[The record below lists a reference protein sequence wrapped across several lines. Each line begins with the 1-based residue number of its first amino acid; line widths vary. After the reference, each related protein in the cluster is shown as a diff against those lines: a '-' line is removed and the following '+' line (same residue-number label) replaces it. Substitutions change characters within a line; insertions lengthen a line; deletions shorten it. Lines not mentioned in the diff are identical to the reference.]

1 MQKCGNEAAWAS
13 IIGSW
18 RLCLRNPPPL
28 ARVILDASWSS
39 KTMHR
44 TLKLTRR
51 DTLKWIGVAAALG
64 VLPIRASMVNA
75 AASQKLK
82 IGIIGSGHVGS
93 ALGGAWAKAG
103 NEVMFSSRNL
113 DNDKK
118 LAAEV
123 GANAHAGTPQ
133 EAAMFG
139 QVILF
144 AVPYSA
150 FPELMKSLGNS
161 LKGKVVINASNPFPQ
176 RDGEIA
182 NQARQEGAGIFDAHL
197 LEGAFVV
204 RAFNAVGAARMA
216 SAHEDPGKIG
226 MPIAGD
232 KKAVEIASRLIREV
246 GFEPVVVGGFD
257 IANYLMP
264 GTPLAGEH
272 TPDEIRKIAATLKP

>member
-1 MQKCGNEAAWAS
+1 MRMRGTPGFS
-13 IIGSW
+13 
-18 RLCLRNPPPL
+18 
-28 ARVILDASWSS
+28 
-39 KTMHR
+39 
-44 TLKLTRR
+44 RR
-51 DTLKWIGVAAALG
+51 DVLKVTGAAAALS
-64 VLPIRASMVNA
+64 VLPITARIVNA
-75 AASQKLK
+75 ADGQKMK

-93 ALGGAWAKAG
+93 ALGGVWAKAG

-123 GANAHAGTPQ
+123 GPNARAGTPP
-133 EAAMFG
+133 EAATFG
-139 QVILF
+139 RVILF

-150 FPELMKSLGNS
+150 FPELIKSLGSS

-182 NQARQEGAGIFDAHL
+182 SQAREEGAGLFDAHL
-197 LEGAFVV
+197 LPGAFVV

-232 KKAVEIASRLIREV
+232 KKAIETASQLVREA
-246 GFEPVVVGGFD
+246 GFEPVAVGGLEM
-257 IANYLMP
+257 AKYLMP

-272 TPDEIRKIAATLKP
+272 TPDEIRSIAATLKP

>member
-1 MQKCGNEAAWAS
+1 
-13 IIGSW
+13 
-18 RLCLRNPPPL
+18 
-28 ARVILDASWSS
+28 
-39 KTMHR
+39 MHATLKISR
-44 TLKLTRR
+44 RDMLKLT
-51 DTLKWIGVAAALG
+51 AAAIALS
-64 VLPIRASMVNA
+64 VLTITASIVYA
-75 AASQKLK
+75 ADAQKVK

-93 ALGGAWAKAG
+93 ALGGVWAKAG

-123 GANAHAGTPQ
+123 GGNARAGTPQ
-133 EAAMFG
+133 EAAAFG

-150 FPELMKSLGNS
+150 FPELVKSFGDS

-182 NQARQEGAGIFDAHL
+182 NQAREEGAGLFDAQL
-197 LEGAFVV
+197 LPGALVV

-226 MPIAGD
+226 IPIAGD
-232 KKAVEIASRLIREV
+232 KKAIELASRLIREA
-246 GFEPVVVGGFD
+246 GFEPVVVGGS
-257 IANYLMP
+257 NMGKYLMP

-272 TPDEIRKIAATLKP
+272 TPDEVRSIAATLKP

>member
-1 MQKCGNEAAWAS
+1 MHGT
-13 IIGSW
+13 
-18 RLCLRNPPPL
+18 LRF
-28 ARVILDASWSS
+28 S
-39 KTMHR
+39 
-44 TLKLTRR
+44 RR
-51 DTLKWIGVAAALG
+51 DMLKATGVAVALS
-64 VLPIRASMVNA
+64 VLPIRANIVDA
-75 AASQKLK
+75 ADSQKIK

-93 ALGGAWAKAG
+93 ALGGVWAKAG

-123 GANAHAGTPQ
+123 GANARAGTPQ
-133 EAAMFG
+133 EAAAFG
-139 QVILF
+139 QVIVF

-150 FPELMKSLGNS
+150 FPELVKSVGNS
-161 LKGKVVINASNPFPQ
+161 IKGKVVINASNPFPQ

-182 NQARQEGAGIFDAHL
+182 NQAREAGAGLFDAHL
-197 LEGAFVV
+197 LPDALVV

-232 KKAVEIASRLIREV
+232 KKAIEIASRLVREA
-246 GFEPVVVGGFD
+246 GFEPVIVGGPEMGK
-257 IANYLMP
+257 YLMP

-272 TPDEIRKIAATLKP
+272 TPDEVRSVAATLKP